1 MADKDEKAEKPKTVQ
16 MTAVQP
22 HSYHG
27 KDYEVGDTYEA
38 DEGDVSTI
46 QVQGKGF
53 PTDPKPPKDEKK
65 KK

>member
-1 MADKDEKAEKPKTVQ
+1 MADEKPVTVT
-16 MTAVQP
+16 MEATQP

-46 QVQGKGF
+46 EVQKKGVRVDADA
-53 PTDPKPPKDEKK
+53 PTTPAPKAKK
-65 KK
+65 K